1 MRRRIVLLVAA
12 TTSAV
17 VVGFLVPMCLLIIN
31 LANDRAESQAREQA
45 QLVAGLIASVPDDTT
60 LAAAVSSISRAGLV
74 VTVVRADEDL
84 IGASSLTDDTRT
96 SVQRARKDRQPF
108 TATLDHGLD
117 AVVPVTTTNGVDVV
131 IATVPSGQVNRGVP
145 AAITT
150 ICTIGALLIVGA
162 TLLARQ
168 LARRVTTPVTAVA
181 ATAHRLR
188 EGELTARARVGG
200 PPETVELATALNAL
214 AERIEDLL
222 DAERERVADL
232 GHRLRTPV
240 TALRLDSELIDDDEV
255 AGRFREHVDHLQ
267 RSIDHVVRDAR
278 RNARHDVK
286 RRCDVAAVAR
296 DRVDW
301 WLPLAEDQGRE
312 LRLVIHRDTGGVGAW
327 VTADAVDLTEALD
340 CLIDNAFAYTAEGV
354 ALQVE
359 VLVDDGWVVLT
370 VEDGGPGA
378 PEDAA
383 ERGRSGSGSSGLGLS
398 IVRRVVEG
406 AGGTLTLGRSGAL
419 GGLRAEA
426 RCPAPVGIP

>member
-108 TATLDHGLD
+108 TATMDHGLD

-222 DAERERVADL
+222 DAERECCDELLELLEPFGSDAIANAWAVDFALHEPRVL
-232 GHRLRTPV
+232 EHLQMLRHRRLRERQRAHDLAAD
-240 TALRLDSELIDDDEV
+240 ALTFLGELPED
-255 AGRFREHVDHLQ
+255 
-267 RSIDHVVRDAR
+267 RDAR
-278 RNARHDVK
+278 GMPERFRHLGELLVGGG
-286 RRCDVAAVAR
+286 
-296 DRVDW
+296 DRVFRS
-301 WLPLAEDQGRE
+301 PGRA
-312 LRLVIHRDTGGVGAW
+312 HGS
-327 VTADAVDLTEALD
+327 
-340 CLIDNAFAYTAEGV
+340 
-354 ALQVE
+354 
-359 VLVDDGWVVLT
+359 
-370 VEDGGPGA
+370 
-378 PEDAA
+378 
-383 ERGRSGSGSSGLGLS
+383 RSPSSGTS
-398 IVRRVVEG
+398 CF
-406 AGGTLTLGRSGAL
+406 
-419 GGLRAEA
+419 RAA
-426 RCPAPVGIP
+426 SSFIGNIR

>member
-74 VTVVRADEDL
+74 VTVVRADENL

-131 IATVPSGQVNRGVP
+131 IATVWQGQPGVP
-145 AAITT
+145 TPSPVYYD
-150 ICTIGALLIVGA
+150 GGDVGA

-188 EGELTARARVGG
+188 EGELTARARSVAHRKRSNW
-200 PPETVELATALNAL
+200 PPPST
-214 AERIEDLL
+214 
-222 DAERERVADL
+222 
-232 GHRLRTPV
+232 
-240 TALRLDSELIDDDEV
+240 
-255 AGRFREHVDHLQ
+255 
-267 RSIDHVVRDAR
+267 RS
-278 RNARHDVK
+278 
-286 RRCDVAAVAR
+286 
-296 DRVDW
+296 
-301 WLPLAEDQGRE
+301 
-312 LRLVIHRDTGGVGAW
+312 
-327 VTADAVDLTEALD
+327 
-340 CLIDNAFAYTAEGV
+340 
-354 ALQVE
+354 
-359 VLVDDGWVVLT
+359 
-370 VEDGGPGA
+370 
-378 PEDAA
+378 
-383 ERGRSGSGSSGLGLS
+383 RSGSRTCSMPSGSGWPTSDTGCAHRSLPCDWTPNS
-398 IVRRVVEG
+398 SMTMRWRTVPRARRPL
-406 AGGTLTLGRSGAL
+406 AAQHRPRRARRAAQRSS
-419 GGLRAEA
+419 RREA
-426 RCPAPVGIP
+426 SL